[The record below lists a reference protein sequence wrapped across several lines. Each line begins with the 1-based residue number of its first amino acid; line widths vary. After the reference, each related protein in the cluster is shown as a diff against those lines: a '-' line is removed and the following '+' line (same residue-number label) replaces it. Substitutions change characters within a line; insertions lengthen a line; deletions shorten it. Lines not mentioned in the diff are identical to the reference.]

1 MDPMATIKLNREQRD
16 AIYGELVLDLNGT
29 GDIRINLDGEDYD
42 AAQRLRRRYE
52 DDMRLLDDLGWE
64 PEQDGDEFEVTMDRD
79 ELARVLRRLNR
90 SAGDTLNIYVVEP
103 LEGEFVT
110 RAATTQA
117 AVGDAFA
124 QMAGVEDD
132 DERPS
137 GDDSG
142 DGNR

>member
-1 MDPMATIKLNREQRD
+1 MATIKLNRQQRD
-16 AIYGELVLDLNGT
+16 ALYGELVLDLSGT

-64 PEQDGDEFEVTMDRD
+64 PEQDSDEFEVTMDHD

-103 LEGEFVT
+103 LEGEFVV
-110 RAATTQA
+110 RAANTQA

-124 QMAGVEDD
+124 QMAGVGDD
-132 DERPS
+132 DERP
-137 GDDSG
+137 DDDPG
-142 DGNR
+142 EDEDR

>member
-1 MDPMATIKLNREQRD
+1 MATIKLNREQRD
-16 AIYGELVLDLNGT
+16 AIYGELVLDLSGT

-64 PEQDGDEFEVTMDRD
+64 PEQDGDEFQVTMDHD

-103 LEGEFVT
+103 LEGEFVV
-110 RAATTQA
+110 RAANTQA

-124 QMAGVEDD
+124 QMTGVGDD
-132 DERPS
+132 DERPDEDT
-137 GDDSG
+137 GG
-142 DGNR
+142 DGDR